1 MPKCDFNKIALHKK
15 KTYKKLLIRTRME
28 CCFSLQNF
36 NVYVDDNNFNHEHCQ
51 RFLSLLI
58 SDTLLAGFEP
68 TQRESLV
75 LLNDSLIK
83 TFI

>member
-1 MPKCDFNKIALHKK
+1 MPKCDFNKIALQKK
-15 KTYKKLLIRTRME
+15 KTYKTLLIRTRME

-58 SDTLLAGFEP
+58 SDTLSLNLRRDEV
-68 TQRESLV
+68 LV

>member
-36 NVYVDDNNFNHEHCQ
+36 NVHVDDNNFNHEHCQ

-58 SDTLLAGFEP
+58 SDTLSLNLRRDEV
-68 TQRESLV
+68 LV